1 MTLILPRIKE
11 DSEGSSSPLTENLEL
26 ENSPKMSNNNMNS
39 ASKKKDELLGCE
51 EGAGLCAMLITVGS
65 LLLIVVSLPLS
76 LFFVVKVVQEYER
89 AVIFR
94 LGRLLTGGARGPGVF
109 FVIPCVDVYEKID
122 LRTATYEIPPQEI
135 LTKDSVTVFVNAIMY
150 YKVNNAI
157 HAVAN
162 VDDYSGS
169 ARLLAATTLRNV
181 LGTMTLGDI
190 LCNREAIAKEM
201 KSVLDEGTEPWGVKV
216 ERVEVKDVR
225 VPEQL
230 MRAMAAEAEAA
241 REARAKVIAAEGEH
255 KASRA
260 LRQAAEVILD
270 SPAALQL
277 RYLQTLN
284 SISAENNSTIIF
296 PVPIDTLSEFMS
308 HGQPQPQQYPYNP
321 NWMVPPTAGAAQDQT
336 PWDLKQQQAQQQQHH
351 LHQPDAPIPPA
362 PTHKPPPPAPLKV
375 TFVEIKHDLQF

>member
-1 MTLILPRIKE
+1 MLSPTNGLLEGKKSPE
-11 DSEGSSSPLTENLEL
+11 DLN
-26 ENSPKMSNNNMNS
+26 K
-39 ASKKKDELLGCE
+39 ACE
-51 EGAGLCAMLITVGS
+51 EGPGVCSFLLTIVSFIMIIATLPFS
-65 LLLIVVSLPLS
+65 LLYTI
-76 LFFVVKVVQEYER
+76 KVVQEYER

-94 LGRLLTGGARGPGVF
+94 LGRLLSGGARGPGVF
-109 FVIPCVDVYEKID
+109 FIIPCVDVYEKID

-150 YKVNNAI
+150 YKVRDPTS
-157 HAVAN
+157 AVTN

-181 LGTMTLGDI
+181 LGTLTLGDI
-190 LCNREAIAKEM
+190 LCNREAIAREM
-201 KSVLDEGTEPWGVKV
+201 KTVLDEGTEPWGVMV

-230 MRAMAAEAEAA
+230 QRAMAAEAEAA

-260 LRQAAEVILD
+260 LRQAAEVIMD

-296 PVPIDTLSEFMS
+296 PVPIDIMSEFMHTS
-308 HGQPQPQQYPYNP
+308 SSAQSSVLGQ
-321 NWMVPPTAGAAQDQT
+321 
-336 PWDLKQQQAQQQQHH
+336 
-351 LHQPDAPIPPA
+351 
-362 PTHKPPPPAPLKV
+362 
-375 TFVEIKHDLQF
+375 